1 MFSRRAIRVAVLA
14 SIPGVGLAAGGCQTP
29 SVVQAADT
37 PRVEAIPVR
46 LGAVGRGSL
55 TRRIRASGT
64 IHLKAEADLSFKV
77 GGVVTRVAADSGT
90 RVRKGQILATIDPTE
105 MQAGQSQ
112 ALEAVRKAERDLARV
127 QGLRDTGA
135 VGSVDVQN
143 AQTALD
149 VARATNEAAQF
160 NLRQTS
166 LIAPDDGVIDRR
178 LVEVGE
184 VAAPGRPMFHLR
196 GLSRGVVVRA
206 QLSDRDALQLR
217 LGDPARVTLD
227 ARPELAI
234 AAHVAQIATSASPGT
249 GTLEVELQLEAAD
262 AMRLP
267 SGLTAKLEIDRNEVV
282 LASVPLAALVDGD
295 GTSAAVYVVEG
306 ERAKRVPV
314 RVSFLAEDR
323 AALASELPLVD
334 SVVELGATRL
344 EDGSL
349 VRVTR

>member
-1 MFSRRAIRVAVLA
+1 MA
-14 SIPGVGLAAGGCQTP
+14 SIPGIGLAAVGVAAVGCDGTQ
-29 SVVQAADT
+29 VVRAADT

-46 LGAVGRGSL
+46 LGAVGRGTL
-55 TRRIRASGT
+55 TRRLRASGT
-64 IHLKAEADLSFKV
+64 VHLKSEADLSFKV
-77 GGVVTRVAADSGT
+77 GGIVTKVAADAGT

-105 MQAGQSQ
+105 MQAAQSQ
-112 ALEAVRKAERDLARV
+112 AFEAVRKAERDLARV
-127 QGLRDTGA
+127 QGLRDSGA

-149 VARATNEAAQF
+149 VARATHEAAQF
-160 NLRQTS
+160 NLRQTT

-184 VAAPGRPMFHLR
+184 IAAPGRPMFHLR
-196 GLSRGVVVRA
+196 GLSRGSIVRA
-206 QLSDRDALQLR
+206 QLADRDALQLR
-217 LGDPARVTLD
+217 VGDHARVTLD
-227 ARPELAI
+227 ARPELAL
-234 AAHVAQIATSASPGT
+234 AAHVSQIATTASPGT

-262 AMRLP
+262 AIHLP

-295 GTSAAVYVVEG
+295 GASAAVYVVEG

-314 RVSFLAEDR
+314 RVSFFAQDR
-323 AALASELPLVD
+323 AALSSELPQVE